1 MINVCLLGTGGML
14 PLPDRALTSLYAEY
28 SGKAVLVDCGE
39 GTQVAVRRAGLKLS
53 KIEAVFITHAH
64 ADHIAG
70 LPGLLLSVG
79 NCSRTRPLGIYVADT
94 AADAVRA
101 VISICDN
108 LPYDIEYHIFPHD
121 VPQSFALDSVDTRL
135 TVDTIVLSHRV
146 DCVGYSFSLS
156 LRAEFLP
163 GKARALDVP
172 VSMWRELH
180 EGGTVTLENGT
191 VISSAD
197 VTGELRPPIKITYI
211 TDTLPI
217 ACIAEF
223 AYGSE
228 LFVCEGM
235 YGRTEKK
242 PSMNEKKHMLMQ
254 DACALAEKA
263 KVKRLWLTHY
273 SPAEKDPSVYE
284 DELRGIFP
292 GVVISTDGMK
302 ISI

>member
-14 PLPDRALTSLYAEY
+14 PLPERALTSLYAEY
-28 SGKAVLVDCGE
+28 SGKAILVDCGE

-70 LPGLLLSVG
+70 LPGLLLSIG
-79 NCSRTRPLGIYVADT
+79 NCSRTRPLGIYVSDT

-121 VPQSFALDSVDTRL
+121 AAQSFALDSVDTRL
-135 TVDTIVLSHRV
+135 TVGTLPLSHRV
-146 DCVGYSFSLS
+146 DCIGYSFSLA

-163 GKARALDVP
+163 QKARALNVP

-180 EGGTVTLENGT
+180 EGGAVTLEDGT

-197 VTGELRPPIKITYI
+197 VTGGSRPPVKITYT
-211 TDTLPI
+211 TDTLPLDD
-217 ACIAEF
+217 IAEF

-254 DACALAEKA
+254 DACALAAAA

-284 DELRGIFP
+284 DELKRIFS
-292 GVVISTDGMK
+292 GVVISSDGMK
-302 ISI
+302 LSI